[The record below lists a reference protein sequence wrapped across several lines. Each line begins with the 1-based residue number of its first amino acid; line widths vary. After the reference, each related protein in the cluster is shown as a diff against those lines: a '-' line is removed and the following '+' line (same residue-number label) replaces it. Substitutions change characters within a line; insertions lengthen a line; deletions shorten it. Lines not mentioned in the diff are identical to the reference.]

1 MVKSALMF
9 RISAVIFC
17 QLLLCGSAGLMP
29 VQAMPATAEAML
41 AAEPP
46 STVTPSDVTPSDVT
60 PSEVTPSDVTPSAAA
75 PGKAKVLPSLSP
87 QLGLPFQ
94 ASWQAAATSSFMAWQ
109 QQGKQLFDRS
119 LLLAPRAAVVQ
130 ITGEQQSG
138 AIHYQH
144 LLLQHYQPIPAW
156 LLTPRVSRAQGINAI
171 LLLHD
176 HGAEFRIGKDKW
188 LPAALSLQPELS
200 QHWQHKYFDGVALA
214 HTLAEAGFSVL
225 VADAP
230 GFGERG
236 PLQYEQQQQLAA
248 NLLAQGSSLAGL
260 MAREDQ
266 ALAQFLARQPGV
278 RGVAAVGFSMGAMRA
293 LQLAA
298 ASDDIQAAVA
308 VGWFDQLATLRQ
320 HDNNFSR
327 GQSSFYLLHPGL
339 YQQLDIPELVAL
351 AAPKPLLLLMGTADK
366 LMPAASVTQA
376 FQRLQQLYRAC
387 GSDAAKLKW
396 QQGQGHRFG
405 RKAQQQALDFLQQAG
420 NQPADCAPEGGT
432 SN

>member
-1 MVKSALMF
+1 MVKSTLMF
-9 RISAVIFC
+9 RISAVIFFR
-17 QLLLCGSAGLMP
+17 LLLCGGAGLMP
-29 VQAMPATAEAML
+29 VQAMPAT
-41 AAEPP
+41 EPIKPASESMP
-46 STVTPSDVTPSDVT
+46 SAVT
-60 PSEVTPSDVTPSAAA
+60 PSEVTPSEVTPS
-75 PGKAKVLPSLSP
+75 KAKALPSLSP

-94 ASWQAAATSSFMAWQ
+94 ASWQAAATSSFMTWQ

-130 ITGEQQSG
+130 IISEQQSG
-138 AIHYQH
+138 TIRYQQ
-144 LLLQHYQPIPAW
+144 LVLQHYQPIPAW
-156 LLTPRVSRAQGINAI
+156 LLTPRTARTQGINAI

-188 LPAALSLQPELS
+188 LPAALSRQPELS
-200 QHWQHKYFDGVALA
+200 RHWQQKYFDGVALA
-214 HTLAEAGFSVL
+214 HALAEAGFSVL

-339 YQQLDIPELVAL
+339 YQQLDLPELVAL

-366 LMPAASVTQA
+366 LMPAASVTQS
-376 FQRLQQLYRAC
+376 FERLQHLYRAC
-387 GSDAAKLKW
+387 GSDAAKLQW

-405 RKAQQQALDFLQQAG
+405 SKAQQQALDFLQQAV
-420 NQPADCAPEGGT
+420 NQPADCAPAGST
-432 SN
+432 NN